1 MGKGEWVSRRSV
13 WRAVTVGVALA
24 IAGAAC
30 GGGGGGSS
38 KSNGEAASTMAPE
51 DHRASG
57 VEVRAGLAKL
67 GGIVGQVGLAASAD
81 AKSAK
86 QLDEGIEPEWQ
97 KIEGTIRANDKDL
110 YIRFE
115 DDFAALGKAAAGGDG
130 PKAQQ
135 TTADIADAVKAYLA
149 KFPG

>member
-1 MGKGEWVSRRSV
+1 MGKEVGVSRTPV
-13 WRAVTVGVALA
+13 WRALAVLLALTTAGVA
-24 IAGAAC
+24 C
-30 GGGGGGSS
+30 SSGGGKDKES
-38 KSNGEAASTMAPE
+38 KGAPE
-51 DHRASG
+51 DRRAPAA
-57 VEVRAGLAKL
+57 EVTAGLGKIGAL
-67 GGIVGQVGLAASAD
+67 AAQISLAASAD

-86 QLDEGIEPEWQ
+86 ELNDGIEPAWGS
-97 KIEGTIRANDKDL
+97 IEGTVRANDKDL